1 MRVSLDYDGLEK
13 KHDKLRR
20 EMSKPGFWDDS
31 SHAQQV
37 SKEVSALKDKM
48 KKFDKLEERLE
59 EIEVLIELA
68 QEEADDSLTDEIK
81 DKLKELEED
90 IEKLQLKV
98 LLQGEYDEN
107 NALLSINPGAG
118 GIDSQ
123 DWAEMLLRMYNRW
136 AEQNE
141 YQVETLEF
149 MSGEEAGIKSVT
161 LQINGP
167 YAYGYLKAEKGIHR
181 LVRVS
186 PFDSSG
192 RRHTSFASVEVLPEI
207 EDDIDIDIEKSD
219 LKIETYRASGA
230 GGQHVNTT
238 DSAVR
243 ITHQPTGIVVQC
255 QSLRSQHKNRQKAMH
270 ILKAKLFDYMK
281 EKKAEK
287 LSEIRGEK
295 KDISWGSQIRS
306 YFFDPYQLIKDHR
319 TNLEVN
325 NIQAVMDG
333 ELDSLIEAYL
343 KEDK

>member
-1 MRVSLDYDGLEK
+1 
-13 KHDKLRR
+13 
-20 EMSKPGFWDDS
+20 MSKPGFWDDS
-31 SHAQQV
+31 SRAQQI
-37 SKEVSALKDKM
+37 SKEASALKDM
-48 KKFDKLEERLE
+48 MESFDRLEERLE
-59 EIEVLIELA
+59 EIEVLIELG
-68 QEEADDSLTDEIK
+68 QEEDDDSVTEEIK
-81 DKLKELEED
+81 DKLQGLEED
-90 IEKLQLKV
+90 IEELELKV
-98 LLQGEYDEN
+98 VMDGEYDQN
-107 NALLSINPGAG
+107 SALLSINPGAG

-136 AEQNE
+136 AEKKD
-141 YQVETLEF
+141 YQIETLEF
-149 MSGEEAGIKSVT
+149 MAGEEAGIKSVT

-167 YAYGYLKAEKGIHR
+167 YAYGYLKAEKGVHR
-181 LVRVS
+181 MVRVS

-207 EDDIDIDIEKSD
+207 EDDIDIDIEKND

-255 QSLRSQHKNRQKAMH
+255 QSLRSQHKNRQKAMQ

-281 EKKAEK
+281 EKQAEK

-319 TNLEVN
+319 TNLEIN
-325 NIQAVMDG
+325 NIEAVMDG
-333 ELDSLIEAYL
+333 ELDPLIEAYL
-343 KEDK
+343 KETKRG